1 MKVKS
6 LIPIVLLFLSSI
18 SFAQEQPIIPG
29 EVGKDYCARDDSK
42 FGHTFIIIDVSSK
55 LDQAQLDYI
64 KGKVFTKNFFLS
76 YAPFTKFSY
85 MLITNNKKPQSQ
97 NPIFSMCRPKSGT
110 KTKFGDLDLSN
121 NSENTVIVKKFFKK
135 FEKKAIKT
143 ADQLNNYYDPSVHK
157 DKQKSYIYE
166 TIAAVFDMSKFDFQL
181 GSYGG
186 YKKGTRD
193 LIVIS
198 DMMQHTKR
206 LSFYQACNPY
216 RFVQTR
222 ASKCPTYKTIIK
234 KASTRDYIQKT
245 SPSSPSSSIQLY
257 FLTHRHETT
266 EELDTSL
273 ERLWRQYL
281 TSAGFDSINFERQLD
296 IQ

>member
-1 MKVKS
+1 MF
-6 LIPIVLLFLSSI
+6 LFILNA
-18 SFAQEQPIIPG
+18 SFALAQPNIPAD
-29 EVGKDYCARDDSK
+29 VGKDFCARDGSR

-76 YAPFTKFSY
+76 YTPYTKFTY
-85 MLITNNKKPQSQ
+85 LLITNDKKPQSQ
-97 NPIFSMCRPKSGT
+97 IPIFEMCRPKSGV
-110 KTKFGDLDLSN
+110 KTKFGDLDMSN
-121 NSENTVIVKKFFKK
+121 NSENAIFVESYFKRFMK
-135 FEKKAIKT
+135 NAKT
-143 ADQLNNYYDPSVHK
+143 TSDKLNDHYNADIPNK
-157 DKQKSYIYE
+157 KQKSYIYE

-181 GSYGG
+181 GEYNG

-198 DMMQHTKR
+198 DMMQHTER
-206 LSFYQACNPY
+206 LSFYQECNPY
-216 RFVQTR
+216 GAFASK
-222 ASKCPTYKTIIK
+222 ASKCPTYKQIIK
-234 KASTRDYIQKT
+234 KTSTRDYIQKT
-245 SPSSPSSSIQLY
+245 SPKSPSSSIQMY
-257 FLTHRHETT
+257 FLTHRNETT

-281 TSAGFDSINFERQLD
+281 TSAGFNSMNFERQLD